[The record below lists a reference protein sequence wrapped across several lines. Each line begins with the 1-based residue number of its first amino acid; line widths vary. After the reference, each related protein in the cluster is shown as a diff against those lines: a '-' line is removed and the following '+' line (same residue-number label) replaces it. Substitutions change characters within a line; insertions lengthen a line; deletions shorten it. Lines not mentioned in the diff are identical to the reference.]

1 MSALLYELPDAPLR
15 FTVIDEDHWI
25 GKPSLAYGCVRKLA
39 HDSRKRN
46 TQPYVRIFFGDG
58 GRHGDP
64 WGGLGVEVNGKI
76 YHFCSGIK
84 DYPEFHDGHGGLMQ
98 SGLDLL
104 SDGLPAQLHDYYDWR
119 WVQLEV
125 DITSALTTA
134 GIDHIAKH
142 YAGWK
147 MNPSTMP
154 MFQSQMWAKRFGKP
168 STGFNC
174 TSSIVSVLNAAG
186 LKDISGWYPL
196 TVITELKKL
205 VAERSPLDDQLNFL
219 LWQDEAHIMKTLQ
232 DFRPNFDWNTY
243 AKG

>member
-1 MSALLYELPDAPLR
+1 MSTLLYELSDAPLR

-25 GKPSLAYGCVRKLA
+25 GQPSVAYGAVRKMA

-46 TQPYVRIFFGDG
+46 GKPYVRIFFGEG
-58 GRHGDP
+58 GRRGDP

-76 YHFCSGIK
+76 YHYCSGIK
-84 DYPEFHDGHGGLMQ
+84 DYPEFHDGHGGLTPA
-98 SGLDLL
+98 GLDLL
-104 SDGLPAQLHDYYDWR
+104 SDGLPAQLHSYYDWR

-125 DITSALTTA
+125 DITSVLTME
-134 GIDHIAKH
+134 GINHIATH
-142 YAGWK
+142 YAGWLAD
-147 MNPSTMP
+147 PSTMP
-154 MFQSQMWAKRFGKP
+154 KFQSQMWAKRFGKP

-205 VAERSPLDDQLNFL
+205 VAERSPLDNQLNFL
-219 LWQDEAHIMKTLQ
+219 LWQDEAVVMKTLHNFQ
-232 DFRPNFDWNTY
+232 PNFDWNTY